1 MKRARLRVSD
11 HAVLRYL
18 ERVGGFDIERL
29 RQAIARR
36 VETAVQAGACGVV
49 VDGWSFRIADGP
61 HGPVVTTVIDA
72 DGRRGSAP
80 AGEGAQVPAG
90 DGDDPA

>member
-1 MKRARLRVSD
+1 MKRGRLRVSD

-29 RQAIARR
+29 RQDIARR

-49 VDGWSFRIADGP
+49 VDGWSFRVKDGP

-72 DGRRGSAP
+72 GRPFSHPPDER
-80 AGEGAQVPAG
+80 AQGLAG
-90 DGDDPA
+90 DGDDPE